1 MSISNPGSFHP
12 RHCEDARSRV
22 FFVVLIYTVFLVT
35 AGFWIVSAVRY
46 KGISEW
52 PCVEAKIL
60 DYGGKLQSL
69 LTQGRFGT
77 SSTTL
82 DSQWVK
88 FEYTVA
94 GKSYIGNQA
103 GPDTNGL
110 PGRIDNR
117 GRIDNSAPWRAF
129 YDPDNPGIAVFDP
142 AEFQGTGLLIV
153 AAFSG
158 AMAAFHF
165 WFTLLDYWEKKTK
178 AE

>member
-1 MSISNPGSFHP
+1 M
-12 RHCEDARSRV
+12 
-22 FFVVLIYTVFLVT
+22 
-35 AGFWIVSAVRY
+35 
-46 KGISEW
+46 
-52 PCVEAKIL
+52 
-60 DYGGKLQSL
+60 
-69 LTQGRFGT
+69 
-77 SSTTL
+77 
-82 DSQWVK
+82 K

-129 YDPDNPGIAVFDP
+129 YDPDNPGIAVLDP

-165 WFTLLDYWEKKTK
+165 CFTLLDYWEKRTK

>member
-1 MSISNPGSFHP
+1 M
-12 RHCEDARSRV
+12 
-22 FFVVLIYTVFLVT
+22 
-35 AGFWIVSAVRY
+35 
-46 KGISEW
+46 
-52 PCVEAKIL
+52 
-60 DYGGKLQSL
+60 
-69 LTQGRFGT
+69 
-77 SSTTL
+77 
-82 DSQWVK
+82 K

-110 PGRIDNR
+110 PGRIDN
-117 GRIDNSAPWRAF
+117 SAPWRAF
-129 YDPDNPGIAVFDP
+129 YDPDNPGIAVLDP

-165 WFTLLDYWEKKTK
+165 WLTLLDYLEKKTK

>member
-1 MSISNPGSFHP
+1 
-12 RHCEDARSRV
+12 
-22 FFVVLIYTVFLVT
+22 
-35 AGFWIVSAVRY
+35 
-46 KGISEW
+46 
-52 PCVEAKIL
+52 
-60 DYGGKLQSL
+60 
-69 LTQGRFGT
+69 
-77 SSTTL
+77 
-82 DSQWVK
+82 VK

-110 PGRIDNR
+110 PGRIDN
-117 GRIDNSAPWRAF
+117 SAPWRAF
-129 YDPDNPGIAVFDP
+129 YDPDNPGIAVLHP

-165 WFTLLDYWEKKTK
+165 CFTLLDYWEKRTK